1 MWYIK
6 STPDNANY
14 GNPHNPAREGD
25 IELPDSLLADYTATK
40 GFAILTI
47 EDGTITAVS
56 RNDEAYNAYEAEH
69 PVMPDP
75 PTDIERLEAQILY
88 TALMTDTLIEE

>member
-1 MWYIK
+1 MYYLNSQPIN
-6 STPDNANY
+6 DNY
-14 GNPHNPAREGD
+14 GNPHFPAHDGD
-25 IELPDSLLADYTATK
+25 IELPDDLLTAYIETK
-40 GFAILTI
+40 GFAILSVT
-47 EDGTITAVS
+47 DGVITAIEK
-56 RNDEAYNAYEAEH
+56 NTEAYNAYEAEH